1 MKIGNGYAAG
11 IGLFTFGMMVLA
23 KGFRGIKWDSHI
35 NDLED
40 MEYWAGEDGIQYYTR
55 RKEKLEFGSVKA
67 SAILYGFRKNRL
79 KSVRVITGGDKNY
92 EILKKAISRRFG
104 PGAGESADSQY
115 KRKHVWIRDASAV
128 FLEMEKI
135 PSSSLNG
142 IGLRSVVTLTISG
155 KNPIF
160 EPAIRNRRVFL
171 TEN

>member
-1 MKIGNGYAAG
+1 MKIVNGHAAG

-40 MEYWAGEDGIQYYTR
+40 MEYWAGEDGTRHYTR
-55 RKEKLEFGSVKA
+55 RGEKLELGSVKA

-92 EILKKAISRRFG
+92 DILKKAVSRRFG
-104 PGAGESADSQY
+104 PGASESADTRY
-115 KRKHVWIRDASAV
+115 KRKHVWVRDAMAV

-142 IGLRSVVTLTISG
+142 AGMRSVVTLTISG
-155 KNPIF
+155 RSQIF
-160 EPAIRNRRVFL
+160 EPAVRNRRVFL